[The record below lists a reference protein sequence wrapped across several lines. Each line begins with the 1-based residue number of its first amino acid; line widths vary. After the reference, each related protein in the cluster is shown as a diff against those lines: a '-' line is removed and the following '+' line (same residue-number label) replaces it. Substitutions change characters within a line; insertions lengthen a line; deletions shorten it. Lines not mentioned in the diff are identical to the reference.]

1 MKRDSVSIIL
11 YNDEYEMLLQ
21 HRSDDAPWMPG
32 YWAFFGGGIE
42 DAETARETLYRET
55 FEELGYKL
63 KSPVYV
69 IGQDFYLKE
78 IHGFM
83 RVYADKFDDDPSV
96 LELHEGRGMGWFT
109 AEETEKLKMIDHDRV
124 VIEKVDRYIRSC
136 EL

>member
-21 HRSDDAPWMPG
+21 HRSIDAPWLPG
-32 YWAFFGGGIE
+32 YWAFFGGGT
-42 DAETARETLYRET
+42 DKGETAQDTLYRET
-55 FEELGYKL
+55 FEELEYKL

-69 IGQDFYLKE
+69 VGQNFYLKE

-83 RVYADKFDDDPSV
+83 SVYADKFDDDPSV
-96 LELHEGRGMGWFT
+96 LKLHEGQGMGWFT
-109 AEETEKLKMIDHDRV
+109 AKETEKLKMIDHDRI
-124 VIEKVDRYIRSC
+124 VIEEVDRYIRSC